1 MEQSIS
7 TLIRSDFDQLDL
19 LMKENSR
26 TLGFL
31 PREALYSHLDGETVL
46 GAKTHDGALVGYL
59 LYAMYPDHIRI
70 AHLCVSQHFRGQ
82 GMAKRLFE
90 AVRSQWTTQSVI
102 RLNCRRD
109 YGVDELWSK
118 LGFIPVTEKPG
129 RSLDGHPL
137 TCWEYRLKKPSQR
150 DLFKESASDQARD
163 VVIDT
168 NVLIHFKEPP
178 SEET

>member
-7 TLIRSDFDQLDL
+7 TLIRSDFDQLDQ

-46 GAKTHDGALVGYL
+46 GAKNPDGALVGYL
-59 LYAMYPDHIRI
+59 LYAKYPDRIRI
-70 AHLCVSQHFRGQ
+70 AHLCVSQHLRGQ

-90 AVRSQWTTQSVI
+90 AVRSQCTTQSVI

-109 YGVDELWSK
+109 YGVDGLWSE
-118 LGFIPVTEKPG
+118 LDFIPVAEKPG

-137 TCWEYRLKKPSQR
+137 TCWEYRLKNPGQR

-168 NVLIHFKEPP
+168 IIAFPFL
-178 SEET
+178 ST